1 MASLGSATGD
11 EGPRA
16 PARAEG
22 SLDMLL
28 AELTAHHEMNLS

>member
-1 MASLGSATGD
+1 MMKDLV
-11 EGPRA
+11 RH
-16 PARAEG
+16 AREEG